1 MADPREARFLASQ
14 AERLAG
20 NNNKKQHQSTNN
32 CKINDSSPE
41 LVNEDNS
48 HVTDAINNTSTK
60 VQSNQFF
67 TNFRKI
73 CSQYQGQIDS
83 LLLVPSSTSDLAND
97 STATTKSSNYTEAKA
112 YYATSTKRNEG
123 QLQLNSVL
131 NNVRTLQRHA
141 LSSSSSINTHTE
153 STSTDSENDSDELLQ
168 SILQTPMT
176 DITQTD
182 IRLISSELDKII
194 KYIDTAR
201 GIICPKEKFVFKRY
215 RKAIAEQKMLEGES
229 GIDIVYSEAADNES
243 SAEKKEDEKHQQ
255 GNLRTK
261 YGGVLEDMSNCTL
274 EISASG
280 TVLINETSQDDL
292 QFYSAPRSV
301 HTLHPPSH
309 TIVEE
314 QQQQQS
320 NDESSSYLL
329 QNLSNVT
336 ILIHGTRPSLH
347 LQHIYNCKVYI
358 TQPTLGPVHVTD
370 CISSSIH
377 CSCYQLRIHE
387 SKDVSFKCWVRSG
400 PIIEDCTGM
409 VFEGDYY
416 LDFEEGNN
424 LYWDVKDFNWL
435 RTLRKSPN
443 FVVVSDTKESADEK
457 VEAESERKSEPVV
470 SSIEAASTEEE
481 EEEEDSEDEL

>member
-1 MADPREARFLASQ
+1 MVDSREARFLASQ

-20 NNNKKQHQSTNN
+20 NNNKKQQQSNNN
-32 CKINDSSPE
+32 CKINDSSPD
-41 LVNEDNS
+41 LINEDN
-48 HVTDAINNTSTK
+48 HTADTVDNVSTK
-60 VQSNQFF
+60 AQSNQFF

-73 CSQYQGQIDS
+73 CSQYQGQLDT
-83 LLLVPSSTSDLAND
+83 LLLVPSSTSEDLASD
-97 STATTKSSNYTEAKA
+97 CTATTKSSNYTEAKA

-123 QLQLNSVL
+123 QLQLNSIL

-141 LSSSSSINTHTE
+141 LSSSSSINIHNE
-153 STSTDSENDSDELLQ
+153 LTSTDNTNDNNELLQ

-194 KYIDTAR
+194 KYIDVAR
-201 GIICPKEKFVFKRY
+201 EIICPKEKFIFKRY
-215 RKAIAEQKMLEGES
+215 RKAMAEQKMLEGES
-229 GIDIVYSEAADNES
+229 GIMHSTSEAAVNKNNNK
-243 SAEKKEDEKHQQ
+243 EKEEDEKQKQ
-255 GNLRTK
+255 DNLRTK
-261 YGGVLEDMSNCTL
+261 YGGALEDMSNCTV
-274 EISASG
+274 EISSSG
-280 TVLINETSQDDL
+280 LVLINETTQDEL

-309 TIVEE
+309 TVVED
-314 QQQQQS
+314 QAH
-320 NDESSSYLL
+320 ESSSYLL

-358 TQPTLGPVHVTD
+358 SQPTLGPVHVTD

-387 SKDVSFKCWVRSG
+387 SKDVRFKCWVRSG

-416 LDFEEGNN
+416 SDEEGNN

-443 FVVVSDTKESADEK
+443 FVVVKSDIKKDIKDEAVVSK
-457 VEAESERKSEPVV
+457 QKSEPEV
-470 SSIEAASTEEE
+470 SSVEATKT

>member
-20 NNNKKQHQSTNN
+20 NNNKKQLQSSNSNN

-41 LVNEDNS
+41 LANDVDNNP
-48 HVTDAINNTSTK
+48 TDTVDNASTK
-60 VQSNQFF
+60 AQSNLFF

-123 QLQLNSVL
+123 QLQLNSIL
-131 NNVRTLQRHA
+131 QNVRTLQRHA
-141 LSSSSSINTHTE
+141 LSSSSSINTHNE
-153 STSTDSENDSDELLQ
+153 STSTDNKNNNDELLQ

-201 GIICPKEKFVFKRY
+201 EIICPKEKFIFKRY
-215 RKAIAEQKMLEGES
+215 RKAMAEQKMLEGES
-229 GIDIVYSEAADNES
+229 GIMHSTSEAAVNENNNK
-243 SAEKKEDEKHQQ
+243 EKEEDEKQQ
-255 GNLRTK
+255 QDNLRTK
-261 YGGVLEDMSNCTL
+261 YGGVLEDMSNCTV
-274 EISASG
+274 EISSSG
-280 TVLINETSQDDL
+280 TVLINETTQDEL

-309 TIVEE
+309 TVVED
-314 QQQQQS
+314 QAH
-320 NDESSSYLL
+320 ESSSYLL
-329 QNLSNVT
+329 QNLSNAT
-336 ILIHGTRPSLH
+336 ILIHGSRPSLH

-370 CISSSIH
+370 CTSSIIH

-387 SKDVSFKCWVRSG
+387 SKDVRLKCWVRSG
-400 PIIEDCTGM
+400 PIIEDCNGM

-416 LDFEEGNN
+416 SNEEGNN

-443 FVVVSDTKESADEK
+443 FVVIKSDTDTKEGTKGEAVSDQKLVPEVSS
-457 VEAESERKSEPVV
+457 VEAAK
-470 SSIEAASTEEE
+470 A

>member
-20 NNNKKQHQSTNN
+20 NNNKKQLQSSNSNN

-41 LVNEDNS
+41 LVNEDNNAADT
-48 HVTDAINNTSTK
+48 VDNTSTK
-60 VQSNQFF
+60 AQSNQFF

-73 CSQYQGQIDS
+73 CSQYQGQIDT
-83 LLLVPSSTSDLAND
+83 LLLVPSSTSDLTND
-97 STATTKSSNYTEAKA
+97 STATTTSTNYTEAKA

-123 QLQLNSVL
+123 QLQLNSIL
-131 NNVRTLQRHA
+131 NNVRTLQRHS

-153 STSTDSENDSDELLQ
+153 STSVANTNDNDELLQ

-194 KYIDTAR
+194 KYIDVAR
-201 GIICPKEKFVFKRY
+201 EIICPKEKFIFKRY
-215 RKAIAEQKMLEGES
+215 RKAMAEQKMLEGES
-229 GIDIVYSEAADNES
+229 GIMHSTSEAAANENNNK
-243 SAEKKEDEKHQQ
+243 EKEEDEKQQ
-255 GNLRTK
+255 QDNLRTK
-261 YGGVLEDMSNCTL
+261 YGGVLEDMSNCTV

-280 TVLINETSQDDL
+280 TVLLNETTQDDL

-309 TIVEE
+309 TVVED
-314 QQQQQS
+314 QA

-329 QNLSNVT
+329 QNLSNAT
-336 ILIHGTRPSLH
+336 ILIHGSRPSLH

-358 TQPTLGPVHVTD
+358 SQPTLGPVHVTD
-370 CISSSIH
+370 CISSSVH

-387 SKDVSFKCWVRSG
+387 SKDVRFKCWVRSG
-400 PIIEDCTGM
+400 PIIEDCSGM

-416 LDFEEGNN
+416 LDNDGTDGSCGVGSN

-443 FVVVSDTKESADEK
+443 FVVVSDTKESA
-457 VEAESERKSEPVV
+457 EAVVSKQKSEPVV
-470 SSIEAASTEEE
+470 SSVEAASA
-481 EEEEDSEDEL
+481 EEDSEDEL

>member
-20 NNNKKQHQSTNN
+20 NNKKQQQISNSNN

-48 HVTDAINNTSTK
+48 TATDAIDNTSIK
-60 VQSNQFF
+60 AQSNQFF

-73 CSQYQGQIDS
+73 CSQYQGQIDT

-97 STATTKSSNYTEAKA
+97 CTATTESSNYTEAKA

-123 QLQLNSVL
+123 QLELNSIL

-141 LSSSSSINTHTE
+141 LSSSSSINTYTE
-153 STSTDSENDSDELLQ
+153 SISTDNENDELLQ

-182 IRLISSELDKII
+182 IRLISSELDNII
-194 KYIDTAR
+194 KYIDVAR
-201 GIICPKEKFVFKRY
+201 EIICPKEKFIFKRY
-215 RKAIAEQKMLEGES
+215 RQAMAEQKMLEGES
-229 GIDIVYSEAADNES
+229 SADNIIHSTSEASVNES
-243 SAEKKEDEKHQQ
+243 KEEKEDEKQQ
-255 GNLRTK
+255 QDNLRTK
-261 YGGVLEDMSNCTL
+261 YGGVLDDMSNCTV

-280 TVLINETSQDDL
+280 TVLVNETTQDDL

-309 TIVEE
+309 TADD
-314 QQQQQS
+314 QQQA
-320 NDESSSYLL
+320 NESSSYLL

-358 TQPTLGPVHVTD
+358 SQPTLGPVHVTD
-370 CISSSIH
+370 CTSSIIH

-387 SKDVSFKCWVRSG
+387 SKDVRFKCWVRSG

-409 VFEGDYY
+409 VFEGNYY
-416 LDFEEGNN
+416 SNEEGNN

-443 FVVVSDTKESADEK
+443 FVVVSDTKESGEEK
-457 VEAESERKSEPVV
+457 VEAVSEKKLTPEV
-470 SSIEAASTEEE
+470 SSAAEATLA

>member
-20 NNNKKQHQSTNN
+20 NNKKQQQQSSNN
-32 CKINDSSPE
+32 KINDSSPD
-41 LVNEDNS
+41 LVNEDNNNAT
-48 HVTDAINNTSTK
+48 VDAIDNVSTK
-60 VQSNQFF
+60 AQSNQFF

-73 CSQYQGQIDS
+73 CSQYQGQIDT
-83 LLLVPSSTSDLAND
+83 LLLVPSSTSDLTND
-97 STATTKSSNYTEAKA
+97 CTATTKSSNYTKAKA

-123 QLQLNSVL
+123 QLQLNSIL
-131 NNVRTLQRHA
+131 QNVRTLQRHA
-141 LSSSSSINTHTE
+141 LSSSSSINTNTE
-153 STSTDSENDSDELLQ
+153 SISTANDNELLQ

-194 KYIDTAR
+194 KYIDTAQE
-201 GIICPKEKFVFKRY
+201 IICPKEKFVFKRY
-215 RKAIAEQKMLEGES
+215 RQAMAEQKMLEGES
-229 GIDIVYSEAADNES
+229 GFDNVHSEAVVNKS
-243 SAEKKEDEKHQQ
+243 SAEKEEDEKQKQ
-255 GNLRTK
+255 DNLRTK
-261 YGGVLEDMSNCTL
+261 YGGVLEDMSNCIV

-280 TVLINETSQDDL
+280 TVLANETTQDDL

-309 TIVEE
+309 TAKE
-314 QQQQQS
+314 QQHES
-320 NDESSSYLL
+320 NESSSYLL

-336 ILIHGTRPSLH
+336 ILIHGSRPSLH
-347 LQHIYNCKVYI
+347 LQHIYNCKIYI
-358 TQPTLGPVHVTD
+358 SQPTLGPVHVTD
-370 CISSSIH
+370 CISSNIH

-387 SKDVSFKCWVRSG
+387 SKDVRFKCWVRSG

-416 LDFEEGNN
+416 LHNEEGNN

-443 FVVVSDTKESADEK
+443 FVVIKPDTKESDEEK
-457 VEAESERKSEPVV
+457 VQAVSEMKSELEV
-470 SSIEAASTEEE
+470 STVEAATSA